1 MVIEYCNEKRT
12 QCNDDVYIEDNVM
25 TILGKRNLKY
35 GDLTKNHAISGVL
48 IISYD
53 EKSGVLGIEVLHT
66 CLWEYIR
73 DIR

>member
-1 MVIEYCNEKRT
+1 
-12 QCNDDVYIEDNVM
+12 M

-66 CLWEYIR
+66 CLWEDIR